1 MSFIAELRRR
11 NVIRMAGLYLVG
23 AWLVVQVAGTL
34 LPVFHAPEWVLATL
48 VVLLALG
55 FVPAL
60 VFAWVFEMTPEGL
73 KRDAEVAPEQS
84 IAPQTARRMDRM
96 IIGALALALLYFVL
110 DKFVLAPGR
119 DAERGVPAPSTVVP
133 PPAAPEPAAARI
145 DEKSIAVLPFVDMSQ
160 GKDQEYFSDGI
171 TEEILNALTRI
182 EGLKVAGRTSSF
194 HFKGRNESLGAIG
207 AALGVAHVLE
217 GSVRKQGERIRI
229 TAQLVKVSDG
239 FHLWSQNYDRKLDDI
254 FAVQDEISVA
264 IASALS
270 SQLMG
275 VAPGANDAGLIDP
288 KAYDAYLRARREL
301 AQRTGEHILQAAAL
315 FESAAKLQPDF
326 AAAFAG
332 RARALSLA
340 WGYLGMRAGD
350 DHGTQ
355 AVRAA
360 ERALALDP
368 GNAEAHSALGFVYLI
383 HQWRWADGERE
394 TARAIELAP
403 NDAEVANFAGD
414 SYRSLGDFDA
424 ASRWERRAL
433 ELDPLFDVNHVD
445 LAWAL
450 LAQRRCD
457 EAIAAAEKGIAIDPT
472 YWTGHDALGRSR
484 LCLGDTAGAT
494 QHLEALE
501 GLIQQAPFAL
511 DLRARIAVREGKR
524 EAAHAALAQLQR
536 RAADGETLH
545 YTIASIQALLGD
557 LDAAAVSLERAYET
571 RDPAFVGDDYFMLP
585 EEWPVHPGIRAAHDK
600 PELNALYEIRRRNF
614 ARTPRSPL
622 P

>member
-34 LPVFHAPEWVLATL
+34 LPIFHTPEWVLGTL

-73 KRDAEVAPEQS
+73 RRDAEVPPEHS

-96 IIGALALALLYFVL
+96 IIGALAIALAYFAL
-110 DKFVLAPGR
+110 DKFVLAPDR
-119 DAERGVPAPSTVVP
+119 NSAPDQPAETVVAPAPPPTV
-133 PPAAPEPAAARI
+133 AEPAAAAPA

-275 VAPGANDAGLIDP
+275 AAHGANDAGLIDP

-301 AQRTGEHILQAAAL
+301 AQRTGEDILQAAAL
-315 FESAAKLQPDF
+315 FESATKLQPDF

-332 RARALSLA
+332 RARALALA

-368 GNAEAHSALGFVYLI
+368 GNAEAHSALGFVYLMY
-383 HQWRWADGERE
+383 QWRWAESERE
-394 TARAIELAP
+394 TERAIELAP

-414 SYRSLGDFDA
+414 MYRALGDFDS
-424 ASRWERRAL
+424 ASRWERRAI

-450 LAQRRCD
+450 LAQRRCR
-457 EAIAAAEKGIAIDPT
+457 EAIAAAEKGVAIDPT
-472 YWTGHDALGRSR
+472 FWAGQDALGRSR
-484 LCLGDTAGAT
+484 LCLGDIAGAT
-494 QHLEALE
+494 RHLESLE

-511 DLRARIAVREGKR
+511 DLRARIAAREGKP
-524 EAAHAALAQLQR
+524 EAARAALAQLQR
-536 RAADGETLH
+536 RARDGETLH

-557 LDAAAVSLERAYET
+557 LDAAAASLERAYET

-585 EEWPVHPGIRAAHDK
+585 EEWPAHAGIRAAHDK
-600 PELNALYEIRRRNF
+600 PELNALW
-614 ARTPRSPL
+614 AAVL
-622 P
+622 